1 MTEAAPLGAPPP
13 EVSVVIPT
21 HRRETRLAFAL
32 DALATQTLARSRYE
46 VIVVRSEHA
55 EGPFTDAPEGLEV
68 RFLRSPGP
76 GRPARQRNVG
86 WQVARGSLV
95 AFTDDDCRPSPGWLE
110 ELLDARPGGGEA
122 LIQGPTAPDPD
133 ERHLL
138 HGHARSVHIPAASP
152 WYQTCNIAYPRATL
166 ERLGGFDERFPHAWG
181 EDTEL
186 GLRAREAGVE
196 HAFAERALVWH
207 AVLARPLPAVLGD
220 TLRRDPL
227 PLIAAHPLR
236 RRLLF
241 GGFFIRRTH
250 ALLTLAL
257 AGLLLA
263 RRHPLGAAA
272 ALPYLT
278 AEIEPHRRRDPRRLV
293 RELPRIAYH
302 LPVRLAVDLLEAA
315 VTVRSAFRLRF
326 PAL

>member
-1 MTEAAPLGAPPP
+1 MDASSPRSADP

-21 HRRETRLAFAL
+21 HQRETRLAFAL
-32 DALATQTLARSRYE
+32 DALARQTLDASRFE
-46 VIVVRSEHA
+46 VIVVRSEQA
-55 EGPFTDAPEGLEV
+55 EGPFTSAPEGLEV
-68 RFLRSPGP
+68 RFIRSPGP
-76 GRPARQRNVG
+76 GRPARQRNAG
-86 WQVARGSLV
+86 WRAARGPLV

-110 ELLDARPGGGEA
+110 ALLAARPSGEA
-122 LIQGPTAPDPD
+122 LIQGPTEPDPD

-138 HGHARSVHIPAASP
+138 HGHARSVRIPHASP

-166 ERLGGFDERFPHAWG
+166 KRLGGFDERFPHAWG

-186 GLRAREAGVE
+186 GLRARRAGVE
-196 HAFAERALVWH
+196 HVFAEPATVWH
-207 AVLARPLPAVLGD
+207 AVLARPLPAVLRD

-227 PLIAAHPLR
+227 PLVAAHPLR

-250 ALLTLAL
+250 AWLTLAL
-257 AGLLLA
+257 AGLLLS
-263 RRHPLGAAA
+263 RRLPLGAAIA

-278 AEIEPHRRRDPRRLV
+278 AEIEPHRRRDPRRLG

-302 LPVRLAVDLLEAA
+302 LPVRLAVDLLELA
-315 VTVRSAFRLRF
+315 VTARSAIRLRF

>member
-1 MTEAAPLGAPPP
+1 MNASSPRP

-32 DALATQTLARSRYE
+32 DALADQTLEGSRFE
-46 VIVVRSEHA
+46 VIVVRSEQA
-55 EGPFTDAPEGLEV
+55 EAPFTLAPEGLRV

-76 GRPARQRNVG
+76 GRPARQRNAG
-86 WQVARGSLV
+86 WRAARGSLV
-95 AFTDDDCRPSPGWLE
+95 AFTDDDCRPSPGWLRA
-110 ELLDARPGGGEA
+110 LLDARPAREA
-122 LIQGPTAPDPD
+122 MIQGPTEPDPD

-152 WYQTCNIAYPRATL
+152 WYQTCNIAYPRATI

-186 GLRAREAGVE
+186 GLRARDAGVE
-196 HAFAERALVWH
+196 HVFAERALVWH
-207 AVLARPLPAVLGD
+207 AVLARPLPAVLRD

-227 PLIAAHPLR
+227 PLVAAHPLR

-250 ALLTLAL
+250 AWLTLAL
-257 AGLLLA
+257 AGLLLS
-263 RRHPLGAAA
+263 RRLPLGAAIA

-278 AEIEPHRRRDPRRLV
+278 AEIEPHRRRDPRLLV

-302 LPVRLAVDLLEAA
+302 LPVRLTVDLLETA
-315 VTVRSAFRLRF
+315 VTVRSALRLRF